1 MPSRNERPQTALDQ
15 RRGLRRSTLVE
26 QSPLA
31 LKRRI
36 ARPLQR
42 RALRRDLWGGRDEKG
57 VNASRVYSSRFLR
70 SISSACTIHLQGPRN
85 MRLILFLAILP
96 CTQAYIS
103 GLRALFL
110 PCKTLDR
117 SEAEAL
123 HLPLGDLP
131 LGDGPFHSRGR
142 RTPIWLPSGAAPP
155 ADEPKSALAMLGTQ
169 VGTEAMITSRSGHVA
184 SIKTRKVVRQKKYWN
199 NGFAALEDGLF

>member
-1 MPSRNERPQTALDQ
+1 MPSRNERPQTALVQ

-57 VNASRVYSSRFLR
+57 VTRVVSTHHGSCARFRRPAPSTASPA
-70 SISSACTIHLQGPRN
+70 IC
-85 MRLILFLAILP
+85 LILFLAILP

-123 HLPLGDLP
+123 DLPLGDLP
-131 LGDGPFHSRGR
+131 LGGPLPFTRQKDPHLAPIRCSAACGR
-142 RTPIWLPSGAAPP
+142 A
-155 ADEPKSALAMLGTQ
+155 EECVAMLGTQ

>member
-1 MPSRNERPQTALDQ
+1 
-15 RRGLRRSTLVE
+15 
-26 QSPLA
+26 
-31 LKRRI
+31 
-36 ARPLQR
+36 
-42 RALRRDLWGGRDEKG
+42 
-57 VNASRVYSSRFLR
+57 
-70 SISSACTIHLQGPRN
+70 

-123 HLPLGDLP
+123 DLPLGDLP